1 MHARMDART
10 EAIAAAVARNGATL
24 VSSKPLYGGACQE
37 NFRVDLTLEGK
48 PLTLALRSD
57 AVKGLP
63 SSLKRTEEFQVVQAA
78 VAAGVKTPAARWLT
92 PDLLRAG
99 AHAYFLDWAPGEA
112 IGRRVLRSPELAQAR
127 KALPTELAQSLA
139 KLHQVTPQSATLP
152 FEPPARGPAAGAL
165 EDLRAMI
172 ARLNGSFPAVEYA
185 ISWLEKRL
193 PRDERTVLVHG
204 DFRTG
209 NFLVTPDGL
218 AAILDWEF
226 AHYGSPY
233 EDLSWISV
241 RDWRFGR
248 LELPIGGFGLR
259 APFYAAY
266 EQAGGQKVELAD
278 VLWWEIA
285 GNLRWAVGSVY
296 QGERY
301 LSGEETDL
309 ELVAIAR
316 RNVEMEFEAL
326 RLIRRGSL

>member
-1 MHARMDART
+1 MDART
-10 EAIAAAVARNGATL
+10 EAIAAAVAKNGAAL
-24 VSSKPLYGGACQE
+24 VACKPLYGGACQE
-37 NFRVDLTLEGK
+37 NFRVDLTLDGA
-48 PLTLALRSD
+48 PMTLALRSD

-63 SSLKRTEEFQVVQAA
+63 SSLTRKAEFQVVQAA

-92 PDLLRAG
+92 PGLLRPG
-99 AHAYFLDWAPGEA
+99 ADAYFLDWAPGEA
-112 IGRRVLRSPELAQAR
+112 IGRRVLRSPELALAR
-127 KALPTELAQSLA
+127 HKLPAQLAQSLA
-139 KLHQVTPQSATLP
+139 RLHQVRPGSAVLP
-152 FEPPARGPAAGAL
+152 FEPPAEGPGLRAL
-165 EDLRAMI
+165 AELRAMLT
-172 ARLNGSFPAVEYA
+172 RLPGSYPAVEYA
-185 ISWLEKRL
+185 LAWLGKRV
-193 PRDERTVLVHG
+193 PADEPVVLVHA

-226 AHYGSPY
+226 AHFGSPY

-248 LELPIGGFGLR
+248 LDLPIGGFGDR
-259 APFYAAY
+259 ASFYAAY
-266 EQAGGQKVELAD
+266 EQAGGEKVDLGR
-278 VLWWEIA
+278 VLWWEIL
-285 GNLRWAVGSVY
+285 GNLRWAVGSVF

-326 RLIRRGSL
+326 RLIRRGAL

>member
-1 MHARMDART
+1 MDART
-10 EAIAAAVARNGATL
+10 EAITAAVARHGGTL
-24 VSSKPLYGGACQE
+24 VSCKPLYGGACQE
-37 NFRVDLTLEGK
+37 NFRLDLTLDGK

-63 SSLKRTEEFQVVQAA
+63 RSLKRNEEFQVVQAA
-78 VAAGVKTPAARWLT
+78 VAAGVKTPAARWLS
-92 PDLLRAG
+92 PDLLRKG
-99 AHAYFLDWAPGEA
+99 ADAYFLDWALGEA
-112 IGRRVLRSPELAQAR
+112 IGRRVLRNPELAEAR
-127 KALPTELAQSLA
+127 KTLPTALAQSLA
-139 KLHQVTPQSATLP
+139 RLHQVTPGSGTLP
-152 FEPPARGPAAGAL
+152 FEKPKRAPALDAID
-165 EDLRAMI
+165 DLRAMLG
-172 ARLNGSFPAVEYA
+172 RLHGTFPAVEFA
-185 ISWLEKRL
+185 LAWLEKRL
-193 PRDERTVLVHG
+193 PRDERVVLVHG

-209 NFLVTPDGL
+209 NFLVTPEGL

-248 LELPIGGFGLR
+248 LDLPIGGFGLR

-266 EQAGGQKVELAD
+266 EEAGGHKVDLND
-278 VLWWEIA
+278 VLWWEIV

-326 RLIRRGSL
+326 RLIRREEL

>member
-1 MHARMDART
+1 MLFRSNAPANGPAL
-10 EAIAAAVARNGATL
+10 EAIAG
-24 VSSKPLYGGACQE
+24 
-37 NFRVDLTLEGK
+37 
-48 PLTLALRSD
+48 LRQLLGRL
-57 AVKGLP
+57 KG
-63 SSLKRTEEFQVVQAA
+63 
-78 VAAGVKTPAARWLT
+78 
-92 PDLLRAG
+92 
-99 AHAYFLDWAPGEA
+99 
-112 IGRRVLRSPELAQAR
+112 
-127 KALPTELAQSLA
+127 
-139 KLHQVTPQSATLP
+139 
-152 FEPPARGPAAGAL
+152 
-165 EDLRAMI
+165 
-172 ARLNGSFPAVEYA
+172 NFPAVEFA
-185 ISWLEKRL
+185 LAWLEKRL

-209 NFLVTPDGL
+209 NFLVTPEGL

-226 AHYGSPY
+226 SHYGSPY

-248 LELPIGGFGLR
+248 LELPIGGFGAR

-266 EQAGGQKVELAD
+266 EEAGGQKVDLND
-278 VLWWEIA
+278 VLWWEVM

-326 RLIRRGSL
+326 RLIRRGAL